1 MKQKINKS
9 LLFLLFIFL
18 LSFNVFSQISFEKG
32 YFITNTEQRI
42 ECLIKNLDWRSNPTN
57 FEYKLSDNDE
67 IINNNIKSVKEFG
80 IYNNL
85 KYISYNVK
93 IDKSNENINNL
104 NYERNPVYN
113 EELLFLK
120 VLVEGKSNLYF
131 YENGNLQK
139 FFYNIDNSTIKQLFY
154 KKYLTT
160 DNNIGKNSLFK
171 QQLNNDLKCQTI
183 DLNKIENLEYKK
195 NSLINFFNEYNTCSN
210 SDVKNYDRKVKKD
223 LFNLT
228 IRAHVNN
235 SSLSIEKSISERN
248 VDFGNGLGI
257 GLGIEAEFILPY
269 NKNKWAVVIEPIYR
283 SFNSE
288 KTSDVSFVSGG
299 KLKSIINYS
308 SIEVPLSVRHYLF
321 LKNGSKIFINASY
334 IFDFSTNSSIEFNRL
349 DNSSYDS
356 LKINARNNLAFGLGY
371 KFKERYSIEMRVQS
385 NRNILGDY
393 AYWKA
398 NYNTSSIIF
407 GYSLF

>member
-1 MKQKINKS
+1 M
-9 LLFLLFIFL
+9 IFL

-139 FFYNIDNSTIKQLFY
+139 FFYNIDNAT
-154 KKYLTT
+154 
-160 DNNIGKNSLFK
+160 
-171 QQLNNDLKCQTI
+171 
-183 DLNKIENLEYKK
+183 
-195 NSLINFFNEYNTCSN
+195 
-210 SDVKNYDRKVKKD
+210 
-223 LFNLT
+223 
-228 IRAHVNN
+228 
-235 SSLSIEKSISERN
+235 
-248 VDFGNGLGI
+248 
-257 GLGIEAEFILPY
+257 
-269 NKNKWAVVIEPIYR
+269 
-283 SFNSE
+283 
-288 KTSDVSFVSGG
+288 
-299 KLKSIINYS
+299 
-308 SIEVPLSVRHYLF
+308 
-321 LKNGSKIFINASY
+321 
-334 IFDFSTNSSIEFNRL
+334 
-349 DNSSYDS
+349 SSYFI
-356 LKINARNNLAFGLGY
+356 K
-371 KFKERYSIEMRVQS
+371 
-385 NRNILGDY
+385 
-393 AYWKA
+393 
-398 NYNTSSIIF
+398 NT
-407 GYSLF
+407 